1 MREELE
7 PRSVPLDD
15 WLGVEPRRQSP
26 ERAEAV
32 AGAERLCDPRVAVP
46 VEERSLQRDRHRLDE
61 AARALLR
68 RVLEHRLHVRRVAR
82 LELAQ
87 ERLGRRR
94 LAAQR
99 AEDVEC
105 LHVRRALPDR
115 VQRALAEEARE
126 AALLDEAV
134 PAEAFERLADDGRAR
149 LQTQYLRTAV
159 AIRRKPSSPSSK
171 ARASRSAETV
181 AASDSTQRSARTFR
195 ISGWSTSG
203 APNAERW
210 AA

>member
-61 AARALLR
+61 AARALLG
-68 RVLEHRLHVRRVAR
+68 RVSEHRLHVRRVAR

-94 LAAQR
+94 FEAPSQIAFNGLSR
-99 AEDVEC
+99 K
-105 LHVRRALPDR
+105 RR
-115 VQRALAEEARE
+115 
-126 AALLDEAV
+126 
-134 PAEAFERLADDGRAR
+134 GRPLSSTKPFPPRHSSASPTTAGVR